1 MNNIQIDIDIAAA
14 QTKFEELMAAIDQ
27 TRSKLAG
34 LKKTSEEYKEITR
47 QLAEQEEELVDVI
60 NQLGDSA
67 DYSQISYRNL
77 SQTMGEVNKIAKN
90 NTLEV
95 RTQRYT
101 KSLAQMNAQLKA
113 ADAQIGS
120 YGRNVGNYGRHL
132 TEAELAMARANKS
145 VMAQTQQLVRELPTL
160 SQSPEM
166 FLLAI
171 SNNLP
176 YLLDAFKQLD
186 DAVDMMNDNGNDLVK
201 LADKVTQGSGAVAAA
216 NSAMARSATEANI
229 ANTKMSMTLN
239 NLNGYFKE
247 WEKFA
252 MQGRTLI
259 FREEDIKNIGLTK
272 EKFESFLPT
281 VKAVN
286 GQYRISAVELDTLK
300 KKTYE
305 FAKAQKAVSAAQ
317 SKFSAKAGAFAKG
330 LLSTV
335 TVLTLIITLLRVF
348 WPLLKKGVESMRKVE
363 TSFEGGSRSLKKWN
377 EALREANEGA
387 AKSATEL
394 IVYSRWATMASK
406 SDEERSK
413 AADKVV
419 EIMKEH
425 NEVVDVAGVK
435 AGNYK
440 DKIDEVTA
448 AMIKQAQAE
457 AMLTTITEKYKKV
470 LDAQSEVYEIES
482 RGEKWIQKVGDMISE
497 GQLYGTDY
505 ARPGFF
511 ELEVGRAKNDA
522 EKAKKEF
529 EGWLDKFLKDFNP
542 SDLLDQDDKKGGK
555 GSADKWFS
563 RWELRIKEREALL
576 QKSEKEGLEYSDK
589 EWWKYTQQG
598 IEYHKKMFE
607 EYRTHYAGDEKELSQ
622 LLQRERE
629 YYAGFALYVQKLRD
643 SYIHPDYRSEL
654 NALNE
659 WYTLEYIRLSDL
671 GLLKEKQA
679 DLDKEYLKRLFE
691 LNKNYR
697 DEFTNAGLYF
707 DDYMSIEERD
717 MHIQLNELD
726 QWFEDQKTI
735 YKQKGIDITNLELEY
750 LRKQEEIRDTWRQA
764 ELQKDLAFTQ
774 HTANLKMLANES
786 SLVNS
791 TNPIRVNRTGAAVNG
806 GFNGMNAANERAME
820 IEMLIS
826 NFDILKQSIEDQITL
841 IESTEF
847 ESLDARI
854 QAEQQAS
861 ELKMQLA
868 EEEARYKMELN
879 QMVKEDAV
887 EKWNEQLEAVSST
900 FNVFGDL
907 FGNIGALM
915 EEGSEEAKG
924 FAVAAAAMSAIASA
938 VEAYKSTV
946 GIPYVGPFLAPVA
959 AASALLAGAAN
970 VKQILATK
978 TDGSN
983 ALSSVQGAYVGAT
996 PPQVSQAINATAT
1009 TTGLSEQTNLNN
1021 QSIRAYVVDSDVAEG
1036 LNRMSRRNS
1045 ETSF

>member
-14 QTKFEELMAAIDQ
+14 QTKFEELMAAIDH

-120 YGRNVGNYGRHL
+120 YGRNVGNYGRQL

-145 VMAQTQQLVRELPTL
+145 VMAQTQQLIRELPTL

-176 YLLDAFKQLD
+176 YLLDAFKQVD
-186 DAVDMMNDNGNDLVK
+186 DAVDMMNDNGNDLSK
-201 LADKVTQGSGAVAAA
+201 TADKVTQSSGAIAAA
-216 NSAMARSATEANI
+216 NSAMARSATEANLASI
-229 ANTKMSMTLN
+229 QLN
-239 NLNGYFKE
+239 MGLQQLSRNFRVWENAAAGGNLLLDLG
-247 WEKFA
+247 
-252 MQGRTLI
+252 
-259 FREEDIKNIGLTK
+259 DIKKLGLTK
-272 EKFESFLPT
+272 EQFESILPA

-286 GQYRISAVELDTLK
+286 GQYAINAAQLDILK
-300 KKTYE
+300 QKTYE
-305 FAKAQKAVSAAQ
+305 LAQAQKVGEAAQ
-317 SKFSAKAGAFAKG
+317 SKFSAKLGAVLKG
-330 LLSTV
+330 SLSWV
-335 TVLTLIITLLRVF
+335 TVITLIITLLRVF
-348 WPLLKKGVESMRKVE
+348 WPLLKKGVDSMRKVE
-363 TSFEGGSRSLKKWN
+363 TSFEGGSRSLKQWN
-377 EALREANEGA
+377 EALREANESA

-448 AMIKQAQAE
+448 AMVKQAQAE

-470 LDAQSEVYEIES
+470 LDAQSDVYEIES

-497 GQLYGTDY
+497 GSNYGTEFE
-505 ARPGFF
+505 RPGFF
-511 ELEVGRAKNDA
+511 ELEVARAKNDA
-522 EKAKKEF
+522 EKAKQEF
-529 EGWLDKFLKDFNP
+529 EGWLEKFLKDFNP
-542 SDLLDQDDKKGGK
+542 SDILDQEDKSGK

-576 QKSEKEGLEYSDK
+576 QKSEKTGLEYSDK

-643 SYIHPDYRSEL
+643 SYIHPDYSSEL

-707 DDYMSIEERD
+707 DDFMSIEERD

-750 LRKQEEIRDTWRQA
+750 LRKQAEIRDTWRQA
-764 ELQKDLAFTQ
+764 ELQKDLAFAQ
-774 HTANLKMLANES
+774 QTANLKMLANES
-786 SLVNS
+786 SLVNN

-826 NFDILKQSIEDQITL
+826 NFDILKQSIEDQITM
-841 IESTEF
+841 IESAEF
-847 ESLDARI
+847 ESLDAQI

>member
-34 LKKTSEEYKEITR
+34 LKKTSEEYKEISR

-77 SQTMGEVNKIAKN
+77 SQTMGEVNKIAKD

-145 VMAQTQQLVRELPTL
+145 VMAQTQQLIRELPTL

-176 YLLDAFKQLD
+176 YLLDAFKQVD
-186 DAVDMMNDNGNDLVK
+186 DAVDMMNDNGNDLSK
-201 LADKVTQGSGAVAAA
+201 TADKVTQSSGAIAAA
-216 NSAMARSATEANI
+216 NSAMARSATEASI
-229 ANTKMSMTLN
+229 ANTRLSMSMVEVARH
-239 NLNGYFKE
+239 FRV
-247 WEKFA
+247 WEKAAAGGNFKLDLGDIKKLG
-252 MQGRTLI
+252 MTKEQ
-259 FREEDIKNIGLTK
+259 FEDIFPK
-272 EKFESFLPT
+272 

-286 GQYRISAVELDTLK
+286 GEYAINAAQLDILK
-300 KKTYE
+300 QKTYE
-305 FAKAQKAVSAAQ
+305 LAQAQKVGEAAQ
-317 SKFSAKAGAFAKG
+317 SKFSAKLGAVLKG
-330 LLSTV
+330 SLSWV
-335 TVLTLIITLLRVF
+335 TVITLIITLLRVF
-348 WPLLKKGVESMRKVE
+348 WPLLKKGVDSMRKVE
-363 TSFEGGSRSLKKWN
+363 TSFEGGSRSLKQWN
-377 EALREANEGA
+377 EALREANESA

-448 AMIKQAQAE
+448 AMVKQAQAE

-497 GQLYGTDY
+497 GSNYGTEF

-522 EKAKKEF
+522 EKAKQEF

-542 SDLLDQDDKKGGK
+542 SDLLDKEDKKGGK

-576 QKSEKEGLEYSDK
+576 QKSEKEGLEYTDK

-598 IEYHKKMFE
+598 IEYHKKMFD

-629 YYAGFALYVQKLRD
+629 YYAGFALYVQKIRD
-643 SYIHPDYRSEL
+643 SYIHPDYSSEL

-707 DDYMSIEERD
+707 DDFMSIEERD

-750 LRKQEEIRDTWRQA
+750 LRKQAEIRDTWRQA

-774 HTANLKMLANES
+774 QTANLKMLANES

-841 IESTEF
+841 IESAEF
-847 ESLDARI
+847 ESLDAQI

>member
-1 MNNIQIDIDIAAA
+1 MNNIQIDIDIVAA

-27 TRSKLAG
+27 TRSKLTG

-47 QLAEQEEELVDVI
+47 QLTEQEEELIDVI

-90 NTLEV
+90 NTMEV
-95 RTQRYT
+95 RTKRYT
-101 KSLAQMNAQLKA
+101 SSLKSMNDELKK

-120 YGRNVGNYGRHL
+120 YGRNVGNY
-132 TEAELAMARANKS
+132 TNDMVRA
-145 VMAQTQQLVRELPTL
+145 QRIIGTQVQQIVRELPSL
-160 SQSPEM
+160 AQSPEM

-171 SNNLP
+171 SNNIPFLI
-176 YLLDAFKQLD
+176 DSFKNLD
-186 DAVDMMNDNGNDLVK
+186 DVMSKTSEVGDNVGQNMNTAASAMNAVASANNNNAAAAINNTVAMTKNGLSAQMAARMLRK
-201 LADKVTQGSGAVAAA
+201 LGEDTYFTLEELHRFAMTLGLTNQELLNLGYATIDTNGMVVLQKKGVDALTDSYNKLIAAEQQQQVAAA
-216 NSAMARSATEANI
+216 NVGKGATKLVSALKGIFNWTTLIVI
-229 ANTKMSMTLN
+229 AITTLIR
-239 NLNGYFKE
+239 FWPQIKE
-247 WEKFA
+247 WF
-252 MQGRTLI
+252 
-259 FREEDIKNIGLTK
+259 N
-272 EKFESFLPT
+272 
-281 VKAVN
+281 
-286 GQYRISAVELDTLK
+286 
-300 KKTYE
+300 
-305 FAKAQKAVSAAQ
+305 
-317 SKFSAKAGAFAKG
+317 
-330 LLSTV
+330 
-335 TVLTLIITLLRVF
+335 
-348 WPLLKKGVESMRKVE
+348 SMRKVE
-363 TSFEGGSRSLKKWN
+363 TSFEKGSRSLKQWN
-377 EALREANEGA
+377 EALRGANESA

-394 IVYSRWATMASK
+394 IIYSRWATMVTK

-425 NEVVDVAGVK
+425 NEVVDIAGVK

-440 DKIDEVTA
+440 DKIDEVTS
-448 AMIKQAQAE
+448 AMVKQAQAQ
-457 AMLTTITEKYKKV
+457 AMLNTITEKYKKV
-470 LDAQSEVYEIES
+470 LDAQSKVYKIES
-482 RGEKWIQKVGDMISE
+482 QGSTGWDKVLDAFNPSVAYGNQG
-497 GQLYGTDY
+497 GQGTSN
-505 ARPGFF
+505 AMR
-511 ELEVGRAKNDA
+511 V
-522 EKAKKEF
+522 EKAKKEAEKVKQEF

-542 SDLLDQDDKKGGK
+542 SDILDKEDKNGK

-576 QKSEKEGLEYSDK
+576 RKSEKDGLEYSDK

-629 YYAGFALYVQKLRD
+629 YYAGLALYVQKIRD
-643 SYIHPDYRSEL
+643 SYIHPDYNSEL

-659 WYTLEYIRLSDL
+659 WYKLEYIRLSDL

-707 DDYMSIEERD
+707 DDFMSIEERD

-750 LRKQEEIRDTWRQA
+750 LRKQAEIRDTWRQA
-764 ELQKDLAFTQ
+764 ELEKDLAFTQ
-774 HTANLKMLANES
+774 QTTNLKMLGNES

-826 NFDILKQSIEDQITL
+826 NFEILKQNIEDQITM
-841 IESTEF
+841 IDSTEF
-847 ESLDARI
+847 ESLDAQI
-854 QAEQQAS
+854 EAEQQAS

-907 FGNIGALM
+907 FGNISALM

-946 GIPYVGPFLAPVA
+946 GIPYVGTFLAPIA

-983 ALSSVQGAYVGAT
+983 ALSSVQGAYVGAV
-996 PPQVSQAINATAT
+996 PPQVSQAINAQAT

-1036 LNRMSRRNS
+1036 LNRISRRNS

>member
-60 NQLGDSA
+60 NQLGNSA
-67 DYSQISYRNL
+67 DYSQVSYRNL

-95 RTQRYT
+95 RTKRYT
-101 KSLAQMNAQLKA
+101 SSLKA
-113 ADAQIGS
+113 MNDELKRADAQIGS
-120 YGRNVGNYGRHL
+120 YGRNVGNY
-132 TEAELAMARANKS
+132 TNDMVRA
-145 VMAQTQQLVRELPTL
+145 QRIIGTQVQQIVRELPSL
-160 SQSPEM
+160 AQSPEM

-171 SNNLP
+171 SNNIP
-176 YLLDAFKQLD
+176 YLIDSFKNLD
-186 DAVDMMNDNGNDLVK
+186 DVMSQTSEVGDNVGQRMNTAASAMN
-201 LADKVTQGSGAVAAA
+201 AAA
-216 NSAMARSATEANI
+216 SANNNNAAAAINNTVAMTKNGLSAQMAARMLRKLGEDTYF
-229 ANTKMSMTLN
+229 TLEE
-239 NLNGYFKE
+239 LHRFG
-247 WEKFA
+247 
-252 MQGRTLI
+252 QTL
-259 FREEDIKNIGLTK
+259 GLTTQ
-272 EKFESFLPT
+272 EMFNLGYAT
-281 VKAVN
+281 VDANGMVVLHKKGVDALTASYNQLIAAEQQEQAVQKN
-286 GQYRISAVELDTLK
+286 AASGMTKLTSALK
-300 KKTYE
+300 GIFNWTTIII
-305 FAKAQKAVSAAQ
+305 AA
-317 SKFSAKAGAFAKG
+317 
-330 LLSTV
+330 
-335 TVLTLIITLLRVF
+335 ITLLIRF
-348 WPLLKKGVESMRKVE
+348 WPQIKEWFNSMRKVE
-363 TSFEGGSRSLKKWN
+363 TSFEKGSRSLKQWN
-377 EALREANEGA
+377 EALREANESA

-448 AMIKQAQAE
+448 AMVKQAQAE

-470 LDAQSEVYEIES
+470 LDAQSKVYETES
-482 RGEKWIQKVGDMISE
+482 DGITFGDRLRSGLSAAGSGSGKPSDYYERRIQG
-497 GQLYGTDY
+497 
-505 ARPGFF
+505 
-511 ELEVGRAKNDA
+511 AKNDA
-522 EKAKKEF
+522 EKAKQEF

-542 SDLLDQDDKKGGK
+542 SDILDQDDKKGGK

-576 QKSEKEGLEYSDK
+576 QKSEKEGLEYTDK

-629 YYAGFALYVQKLRD
+629 YYAGFALYVQKIRD

-659 WYTLEYIRLSDL
+659 WYRLEYIRLSDL

-707 DDYMSIEERD
+707 DDFMSIEERD

-750 LRKQEEIRDTWRQA
+750 LRKQAEIKDTWRQA

-774 HTANLKMLANES
+774 QTANLKMLANES

-820 IEMLIS
+820 IEMLIG

-854 QAEQQAS
+854 QAEQQAT

-1021 QSIRAYVVDSDVAEG
+1021 QSIRAYVYDRDLVNG
-1036 LNRMSRRNS
+1036 LENYRRR
-1045 ETSF
+1045 ETESSF

>member
-47 QLAEQEEELVDVI
+47 QLAEQEEGLVDVI

-101 KSLAQMNAQLKA
+101 SSLKSMNDELKK

-120 YGRNVGNYGRHL
+120 YGRNVGNY
-132 TEAELAMARANKS
+132 TNDMVRAQRIIGMQ
-145 VMAQTQQLVRELPTL
+145 VQQIIRELPSL
-160 SQSPEM
+160 AQSPEM

-171 SNNLP
+171 SNNIP
-176 YLLDAFKQLD
+176 YLIDSFRNLD
-186 DAVDMMNDNGNDLVK
+186 DVMSKTSDAGDNVGRDMNTAASAMNAAASANNNNAAATMNNTIAMAKNGLSAQMAASMLQSLREGTYLTMEQFYLFAQSLGLSTSEMFKLGYATTDHYGRVVLLEKGVDALTESYNQLIAAEQQQQVASANVGKGATK
-201 LADKVTQGSGAVAAA
+201 LVAAL
-216 NSAMARSATEANI
+216 
-229 ANTKMSMTLN
+229 K
-239 NLNGYFKE
+239 G
-247 WEKFA
+247 
-252 MQGRTLI
+252 I
-259 FREEDIKNIGLTK
+259 FNWTTIIIT
-272 EKFESFLPT
+272 
-281 VKAVN
+281 A
-286 GQYRISAVELDTLK
+286 
-300 KKTYE
+300 
-305 FAKAQKAVSAAQ
+305 
-317 SKFSAKAGAFAKG
+317 
-330 LLSTV
+330 
-335 TVLTLIITLLRVF
+335 ITLLIRF
-348 WPLLKKGVESMRKVE
+348 WPQIKEWFNSMRKV
-363 TSFEGGSRSLKKWN
+363 SFEGGSRSLKQWN
-377 EALREANEGA
+377 EALREANESA

-440 DKIDEVTA
+440 DKIDEVTS

-470 LDAQSEVYEIES
+470 LDAQSDVYEIES

-497 GQLYGTDY
+497 GSNYGTEF

-511 ELEVGRAKNDA
+511 ELEIGRAKNDA
-522 EKAKKEF
+522 EKAKQEF
-529 EGWLDKFLKDFNP
+529 EGWLEKFLKDFNP
-542 SDLLDQDDKKGGK
+542 SDILDKEDKSGK

-576 QKSEKEGLEYSDK
+576 QKSEKTGLEYSDK

-643 SYIHPDYRSEL
+643 SYIHPDYSSEL

-707 DDYMSIEERD
+707 DDFMSIEERD

-750 LRKQEEIRDTWRQA
+750 LRKQAEIRDTWRQA
-764 ELQKDLAFTQ
+764 ELQKDLAFAQ
-774 HTANLKMLANES
+774 QTANLKMLRNES
-786 SLVNS
+786 SLVNN

-826 NFDILKQSIEDQITL
+826 NFDILKQSIEDQITM
-841 IESTEF
+841 IESAEF
-847 ESLDARI
+847 ESLDAKI

>member
-27 TRSKLAG
+27 TRNKLAG
-34 LKKTSEEYKEITR
+34 LKKTSEEYKEISR

-120 YGRNVGNYGRHL
+120 YGRNVGNYGRQL

-145 VMAQTQQLVRELPTL
+145 VMTQTQQLIRELPTL

-176 YLLDAFKQLD
+176 YLLDAFKQVD
-186 DAVDMMNDNGNDLVK
+186 TAVDMMNDSGNDMS
-201 LADKVTQGSGAVAAA
+201 KVSDRVVQSSGAVAAA

-229 ANTKMSMTLN
+229 ANTQLNMTL
-239 NLNGYFKE
+239 
-247 WEKFA
+247 
-252 MQGRTLI
+252 QQVSRTL
-259 FREEDIKNIGLTK
+259 RGWEGAAANGSLLLDLGDIKKLGLTK
-272 EKFESFLPT
+272 EQFETILPT

-286 GQYRISAVELDTLK
+286 GEYAINAAQLDILK
-300 KKTYE
+300 QKTYE
-305 FAKAQKAVSAAQ
+305 LAQAQKVGEAAQ
-317 SKFSAKAGAFAKG
+317 SKFSAKLSAVLKG
-330 LLSTV
+330 GLSWV
-335 TVLTLIITLLRVF
+335 TVITLIITLLRVF

-363 TSFEGGSRSLKKWN
+363 TSFEGGSRSLKQWN
-377 EALREANEGA
+377 EALREANESA
-387 AKSATEL
+387 AESATKL

-406 SDEERSK
+406 SDEERTK

-440 DKIDEVTA
+440 SKIDEVTA

-470 LDAQSEVYEIES
+470 LDAQSDVYEIES

-497 GQLYGTDY
+497 GSQYGTEF

-511 ELEVGRAKNDA
+511 ELEVARAKNDA
-522 EKAKKEF
+522 EKAKQEF
-529 EGWLDKFLKDFNP
+529 EGWLEKFLKDFNP
-542 SDLLDQDDKKGGK
+542 SDLLDKDDKSGK

-576 QKSEKEGLEYSDK
+576 QKSEKDGLEYSDK

-598 IEYHKKMFE
+598 IQYHKNMFE
-607 EYRTHYAGDEKELSQ
+607 EYRTHYANDEKELSQ

-697 DEFTNAGLYF
+697 DEFVNAGLYF
-707 DDYMSIEERD
+707 DDFMSIEERD
-717 MHIQLNELD
+717 MQIQLNELD
-726 QWFEDQKTI
+726 TWFEDQKTI

-750 LRKQEEIRDTWRQA
+750 LRRQAEIKDAWRQA
-764 ELQKDLAFTQ
+764 ELQKDLAFVQQT
-774 HTANLKMLANES
+774 TNLKMLENES

-826 NFDILKQSIEDQITL
+826 NFDILKQSIEDQISM

-847 ESLDARI
+847 ETLDAQI

-907 FGNIGALM
+907 FGNISSLM

-996 PPQVSQAINATAT
+996 PPEVSQAINATAT

-1036 LNRMSRRNS
+1036 LNRMNRRNS

>member
-1 MNNIQIDIDIAAA
+1 MNNIQIDIDIVAA

-27 TRSKLAG
+27 TRSKLTG

-47 QLAEQEEELVDVI
+47 QLTEQEEELIDVI

-90 NTLEV
+90 NTMEV
-95 RTQRYT
+95 RTKRYT
-101 KSLAQMNAQLKA
+101 SSLKSMNDELKK

-120 YGRNVGNYGRHL
+120 YGRNVGNY
-132 TEAELAMARANKS
+132 TNDMVRA
-145 VMAQTQQLVRELPTL
+145 QRIIGTQVQQIVRELPSL
-160 SQSPEM
+160 AQSPEM

-171 SNNLP
+171 SNNIPFLI
-176 YLLDAFKQLD
+176 DSFKNLD
-186 DAVDMMNDNGNDLVK
+186 DVMSKTSEVGDNVGQNMNTAASAMNAAASANNNNAAAAINNTVAMTKNGLSAQMAARMLRKLGEDTYFTVEELHRFGRTLGLTTQEMFNLGYATTDANGMVVLQKKGVDALTDSYNK
-201 LADKVTQGSGAVAAA
+201 LIAAEQQQQVAAA
-216 NSAMARSATEANI
+216 NVGKGATKLVSALKGIFNWTTLIVI
-229 ANTKMSMTLN
+229 AITALIR
-239 NLNGYFKE
+239 FWPQIKE
-247 WEKFA
+247 WF
-252 MQGRTLI
+252 
-259 FREEDIKNIGLTK
+259 N
-272 EKFESFLPT
+272 
-281 VKAVN
+281 
-286 GQYRISAVELDTLK
+286 
-300 KKTYE
+300 
-305 FAKAQKAVSAAQ
+305 
-317 SKFSAKAGAFAKG
+317 
-330 LLSTV
+330 
-335 TVLTLIITLLRVF
+335 
-348 WPLLKKGVESMRKVE
+348 SMRKVE
-363 TSFEGGSRSLKKWN
+363 TSFEKGSRSLKQWN
-377 EALREANEGA
+377 EALRGANESA

-394 IVYSRWATMASK
+394 IVYSRWATMVTK

-425 NEVVDVAGVK
+425 NEVVDIAGVK

-440 DKIDEVTA
+440 DKIDEVTS
-448 AMIKQAQAE
+448 AMVKQAQAQ
-457 AMLTTITEKYKKV
+457 AMLNTITEKYKKV
-470 LDAQSEVYEIES
+470 LDAQSKVYEIES
-482 RGEKWIQKVGDMISE
+482 QGSTGWDKVLDAFNPAVAYGNQGGQGTSNAMRVEK
-497 GQLYGTDY
+497 
-505 ARPGFF
+505 
-511 ELEVGRAKNDA
+511 AKKDA
-522 EKAKKEF
+522 EKAKQEF
-529 EGWLDKFLKDFNP
+529 EGWLEKFLKDFNP
-542 SDLLDQDDKKGGK
+542 SDLLDKEDKSGK

-576 QKSEKEGLEYSDK
+576 RKSEKDGLEYSDK

-629 YYAGFALYVQKLRD
+629 YYAGFALYVQKIRD

-750 LRKQEEIRDTWRQA
+750 LRKQAEIRDTWRQA

-774 HTANLKMLANES
+774 QTANLKMLANES

-826 NFDILKQSIEDQITL
+826 NFDILKQSIEAQITM
-841 IESTEF
+841 IESAEF
-847 ESLDARI
+847 ESLDAQI

-907 FGNIGALM
+907 FGNISALM

-946 GIPYVGPFLAPVA
+946 GIPYVGPFLAPIA
-959 AASALLAGAAN
+959 AASALMAGAAN

-1021 QSIRAYVVDSDVAEG
+1021 QSIRAYVYDRDLVNG
-1036 LNRMSRRNS
+1036 LENYRRRNS
-1045 ETSF
+1045 ESSF